1 MQAWMGERG
10 KVAEFELVGPAI
22 TSSQGRRAPICTSC
36 YDWGREAAMTEV
48 STTEARD
55 TFAELVGRVAYGK
68 ERVVITRN
76 GKRQAVVVPVED
88 LDRLEALERE
98 RGLSALRRLQDT
110 AVSRGLDKL
119 TPKAI
124 DAEIQAV
131 RAERRRKRKP

>member
-1 MQAWMGERG
+1 
-10 KVAEFELVGPAI
+10 
-22 TSSQGRRAPICTSC
+22 
-36 YDWGREAAMTEV
+36 MTEV
-48 STTEARD
+48 TTTEARD
-55 TFAELVGRVAYGK
+55 SFAELVGRVAYGK

-88 LDRLEALERE
+88 LERLEALERE
-98 RGLSALRRLQDT
+98 RGLSALRRLQDS

-131 RAERRRKRKP
+131 RAERRRKRKA